1 MSFISLDNI
10 SFSYSDIE
18 NGQPYKNAVD
28 GVSLNIEKGEF
39 VALLGHNGCGKSTV
53 AKHLNAIAG

>member
-18 NGQPYKNAVD
+18 SDQPYKNAVD

-39 VALLGHNGCGKSTV
+39 VALVGHYGC
-53 AKHLNAIAG
+53 